1 MTHGTSPEFL
11 KVVGAPQANYFMS
24 AAVWDR
30 TMEAPSDKTDLVL
43 FNSSA
48 HFASTFN
55 ERAGVELS
63 TEAASYVVSIL
74 CLISAL
80 AKLQDGYNVEVD
92 IASVLKSLAINT
104 FLGVVRFDG
113 DGERMR
119 SDMINMTFQYKPQ
132 TLSDSYA
139 EQNGLRKVI
148 IYEGGDEGIT
158 YPMPSAA
165 QRELDVYPC
174 KIGLERRKGD
184 CENCSIGRFRDSS
197 MVHCLPC
204 PNGMYNEKPGS
215 AKCKI
220 CQRGINCTGENTG
233 EQKAL
238 HGYYAFPPAGK
249 VSVLECSKLYGVRV
263 KERNSPC
270 LEGNACAN
278 DSTGV
283 LCRQCQKGYY
293 NTGSQLQSRVSE
305 YRCHECGVAGG
316 GWFFLLALM
325 ISFYTL
331 IVFVLL
337 RATLSSSNSLTALYC
352 AISRTLLNALVLL
365 AVGRIE
371 EMDIKTIYRLT
382 ARFELT
388 KLWYIVVGVVLKP
401 YDFFVQIEC
410 IAQDLD
416 VEIHKA
422 LIFSGLITIPF
433 WILFS
438 TIPAAVC
445 LPIEY
450 EVQRQRRW
458 RVMNKQRDQPLG
470 ERVSDHEVQGKRGS
484 VATDVEDDDASDSS
498 QKMQSSDM
506 ASMRLS
512 SMKVEESYTTIY
524 GRYLTDN
531 VVLAKQFPSLR
542 EHFMERW
549 TQIMVIF
556 VFLFYPIT
564 LVTLMDGSACEQID
578 IWRLQRNLDVSC
590 ETQDFKTWKYLAV
603 LGLGVYGLGVPL
615 AFVIRL
621 FPVRRELHHRRVQRK
636 CGFLYNG
643 FHASYFF
650 FEALHMLRNGAACLL
665 VHECD
670 PFVRSLLLFIVGTL
684 SYLCHVLVGP
694 LDKRDFGV
702 LERLESLNLFAFTT
716 ECGLRSFM
724 LVCDGSLRRQAA
736 MPMSESEANLFMQY
750 AEFFYLAVFLISYS
764 VFFLSVFKAI
774 VNCFLVRHWLLLFEC
789 MPQVLTSIA
798 WFVFDRIGLQHRIMR
813 MDKDTLE
820 LDVSRLG
827 KQERHFLAGALSE
840 TLRCYIEAD
849 KELQKSRHS
858 EADGDA
864 RSKPMEEWDLT
875 QSNPQAPAYD
885 DGTFYLGYLNT
896 AVKIAV
902 RNIHTSRALRFQNL
916 SDKQNTPA
924 HNPSAYSISRL
935 GRVGTTDSANTL
947 ESFLDVAFMK
957 EILTNPTLKASGGFL
972 VEDLHLALMQTWPK
986 ILASEPA
993 FFVEVSDVQRSR
1005 PRCVGE
1011 KLSWDVNSD
1020 VQDILQ
1026 DLRARQGSLK
1036 RHDAHE
1042 DDEVIGSVD
1051 FKEVVATDGGTLGDM
1066 LGMQDAAGFASEKHA
1081 LSKAH
1086 SDLMIQVVEMRNE
1099 KAKLEKLLKAA
1110 GHTIPVRPAHRLEED
1125 SDPHGTALSSPV
1137 VSTSLG
1143 TSQDD
1148 VQHGVSVLESSV
1160 LGKSMELRSDGPRN
1174 RSRAAGQDGDTT

>member
-174 KIGLERRKGD
+174 KTGLEMMKGY
-184 CENCSIGRFRDSS
+184 CENCSIGKFRDSS

-204 PNGMYNEKPGS
+204 PNGMFNDLPGS
-215 AKCKI
+215 SNCKI
-220 CQRGINCTGENTG
+220 CPKGIKCTSEH
-233 EQKAL
+233 KAL
-238 HGYYAFPPAGK
+238 AGYYVLPLGGELFVVKCLAFHRISEEG
-249 VSVLECSKLYGVRV
+249 
-263 KERNSPC
+263 SPC
-270 LEGNACAN
+270 LEGNVCA
-278 DSTGV
+278 DRSTGV

-293 NTGSQLQSRVSE
+293 NTGSVLQSKVSE
-305 YRCHECGVAGG
+305 HRCHKCHE
-316 GWFFLLALM
+316 GWRSTFFQIIVM
-325 ISFYTL
+325 VFFYTL
-331 IVFVLL
+331 LVLVLL
-337 RATLSSSNSLTALYC
+337 WLTLASSDSLTALYC

-365 AVGRIE
+365 AVTRIE

-382 ARFELT
+382 PRLELT
-388 KLWYIVVGVVLKP
+388 KYWYIVVGVMLKP

-410 IAQDLD
+410 IAQELD

-422 LIFSGLITIPF
+422 LIFFGLTNIPF

-450 EVQRQRRW
+450 ESHRR
-458 RVMNKQRDQPLG
+458 RRLKVTNKLRHQQLG
-470 ERVSDHEVQGKRGS
+470 AQVSDLDVQEKTDS
-484 VATDVEDDDASDSS
+484 MATVIEDDDISDSS
-498 QKMQSSDM
+498 ETAMESMMATASL
-506 ASMRLS
+506 ASMQ
-512 SMKVEESYTTIY
+512 EGEAYATIY
-524 GRYLTDN
+524 GRLQMHSAI
-531 VVLAKQFPSLR
+531 LSKQFPSLPR
-542 EHFMERW
+542 HFMERW
-549 TQIMVIF
+549 MQTMVIF

-621 FPVRRELHHRRVQRK
+621 FPVRHKLHHLTVQRK